1 MTFPANRDI
10 IPTSTTVQSADPT
23 KEDNEMD
30 QQLITALYCRLS
42 NEDDQEGESNSIS
55 NQRTILGKYAQDHGF
70 PNTRFFVDDG
80 YTGTNFDRPAM
91 QEILALV
98 ECGQVGTIIVKDL
111 SRFGRDYLQV
121 GRYLEIKFPM
131 QNVRFIAI
139 NDGVDS
145 AKGEDDFTPVRSLFN
160 DFYARDTSRK
170 VRAVMQAKGKSG
182 QHLNRP
188 MYGYR
193 DSPDAKGAWI
203 IDEEYAPV
211 VKRMFALA
219 MDGKGT
225 RQIAEL
231 LEAEKVF
238 NPSAVND
245 LRHGRMPKKEPYRWN
260 NNSVRK
266 ILRSKEYTGCTINF
280 KTYSKSYKLKKRLM
294 NAPENTLEIPNTQ
307 EAIIPLAQWE
317 RVQELLDEKRR
328 PTKEPNRQGMFSG
341 LLFCAD
347 CGTRLY
353 YRADSRGKT
362 NRDSYYCGKYALGRG
377 DCSAHY
383 IREVVLKT
391 IVLEQIVYMT
401 SYVAAEAVDF
411 AGEWMQSQRKRQEKE
426 LRQAQKQ
433 MEQAKKRSNEIDD
446 LLTRTYEDYAKG
458 ILTLERYQ
466 KMSAKYEQE
475 QKELTDEISTLDK
488 IVRRQEETNDHFT
501 QFMNLLRKYVGA
513 GIAELTPTI
522 VNEFVKKIVVHE
534 ADNTSG
540 KRVQKIEIIFN
551 FIGELDFPAIN
562 QPITVVKGLN
572 EKTA

>member
-1 MTFPANRDI
+1 MKR
-10 IPTSTTVQSADPT
+10 
-23 KEDNEMD
+23 
-30 QQLITALYCRLS
+30 
-42 NEDDQEGESNSIS
+42 
-55 NQRTILGKYAQDHGF
+55 
-70 PNTRFFVDDG
+70 DDG

-91 QEILALV
+91 QELLALV
-98 ECGQVGTIIVKDL
+98 EAGQVGTIIVKDL
-111 SRFGRDYLQV
+111 SRFGREYLQV
-121 GRYLEIKFPM
+121 GQYLEIDFPM

-145 AKGEDDFTPVRSLFN
+145 AKGEDNFTPIRSLFN
-160 DFYARDTSRK
+160 DFYARDTSQK

-193 DSPDAKGAWI
+193 DSPNAKGAWI

-211 VKRMFALA
+211 VKRMFDLA
-219 MDGKGT
+219 MAGKGT

-231 LEAEKVF
+231 LESEKVF

-245 LRHGRMPKKEPYRWN
+245 LHHGRKPKKAPYRWN

-266 ILRSKEYTGCTINF
+266 ILRSKEYTGCTISF
-280 KTYSKSYKLKKRLM
+280 KTYSKSYKLKERLL

-353 YRADSRGKT
+353 YRADPRGKT

-383 IREVVLKT
+383 IRETVLQK
-391 IVLEQIVYMT
+391 IVLQHIQSIT
-401 SYVAAEAVDF
+401 SYVTADAIDF
-411 AGEWMQSQRKRQEKE
+411 ADEWIRNERSKQEKE
-426 LRQAQKQ
+426 LRQNQKRLT
-433 MEQAKKRSNEIDD
+433 QARKRNDEIDD
-446 LLTRTYEDYAKG
+446 LVMRAYEDYAKNV
-458 ILTLERYQ
+458 LSLERYQ
-466 KMSAKYEQE
+466 KLSAKYEQE
-475 QKELTDEISTLDK
+475 QKELTEEIATL
-488 IVRRQEETNDHFT
+488 VRKVRHEEETKDNFGRFLDLVSRYT
-501 QFMNLLRKYVGA
+501 N
-513 GIAELTPTI
+513 IEELTPTI
-522 VNEFVKKIVVHE
+522 VNEFIKKIIVHE
-534 ADNTSG
+534 ADKSSG
-540 KRVQKIEIIFN
+540 KRTQQIEIVYN
-551 FIGELDFPAIN
+551 FIGGLDFPEIN
-562 QPITVVKGLN
+562 QPITVPNGLN

>member
-1 MTFPANRDI
+1 
-10 IPTSTTVQSADPT
+10 
-23 KEDNEMD
+23 MD

-55 NQRTILGKYAQDHGF
+55 NQRAILLKYAQDHGF
-70 PNTRFFVDDG
+70 RNTQFFVDDG

-91 QEILALV
+91 QELLALV
-98 ECGQVGTIIVKDL
+98 EAGQVGTIIVKDL

-121 GRYLEIKFPM
+121 GKYLEMDFPM

-193 DSPDAKGAWI
+193 DSPDAKGTWI
-203 IDEEYAPV
+203 IDDEYAPV
-211 VKRMFALA
+211 VKRMFDLA

-231 LEAEKVF
+231 LEAEKVY

-245 LRHGRMPKKEPYRWN
+245 LRHGRTPKNDPYRWN
-260 NNSVRK
+260 NNTVRK

-280 KTYSKSYKLKKRLM
+280 KTYSKSYKLKKRLL
-294 NAPENTLEIPNTQ
+294 NAPENILEIPNTQ

-353 YRADSRGKT
+353 YRADPRGKT

-377 DCSAHY
+377 ECSAHY
-383 IREVVLKT
+383 IRETVLKT
-391 IVLEQIVYMT
+391 IVLDQIKYMT
-401 SYVAAEAVDF
+401 SYVAMETVDF

-426 LRQAQKQ
+426 LQQTQKR
-433 MEQAKKRSNEIDD
+433 MEQATKRSGEIDD
-446 LLTRTYEDYAKG
+446 LLTRAYEDYAKG

-475 QKELTDEISTLDK
+475 QKELTDEISTLDI
-488 IVRRQEETNDHFT
+488 IVQRQEEASDHFN

-522 VNEFVKKIVVHE
+522 VNEFVKKIIVHE
-534 ADNTSG
+534 ADKSSG

-562 QPITVVKGLN
+562 QPITAEKGLN

>member
-1 MTFPANRDI
+1 
-10 IPTSTTVQSADPT
+10 
-23 KEDNEMD
+23 
-30 QQLITALYCRLS
+30 
-42 NEDDQEGESNSIS
+42 
-55 NQRTILGKYAQDHGF
+55 
-70 PNTRFFVDDG
+70 
-80 YTGTNFDRPAM
+80 M
-91 QEILALV
+91 QELLSLV
-98 ECGQVGTIIVKDL
+98 ESSQVGTVIVKDL
-111 SRFGRDYLQV
+111 SRFGPDYLQV
-121 GRYLEIKFPM
+121 GKYLEMEFPM

-145 AKGEDDFTPVRSLFN
+145 AKGEDDFTPIRSLFN

-170 VRAVMQAKGKSG
+170 VRAVIQAKGKSG
-182 QHLNRP
+182 QHLNCP
-188 MYGYR
+188 MYGYW
-193 DSPDAKGAWI
+193 DSPVAKGAWI

-219 MDGKGT
+219 IDGKGT

-245 LRHGRMPKKEPYRWN
+245 LRHGRTPKKEPYRWN

-280 KTYSKSYKLKKRLM
+280 KAYSKSYKLKKRLL

-317 RVQELLDEKRR
+317 RVQELLDEKCR

-353 YRADSRGKT
+353 YRADPRGKT

-383 IREVVLKT
+383 IREAVLKA

-411 AGEWMQSQRKRQEKE
+411 AGGWKQSQHKRQEKE
-426 LRQAQKQ
+426 LQQAQKR
-433 MEQAKKRSNEIDD
+433 MEQAKKRSDEIDH
-446 LLTRTYEDYAKG
+446 LLTRAYEDYAKG

-475 QKELTDEISTLDK
+475 QQELTDEISTLDK

-522 VNEFVKKIVVHE
+522 VNEFVKKIIVHE
-534 ADNTSG
+534 ADNSSG

>member
-1 MTFPANRDI
+1 
-10 IPTSTTVQSADPT
+10 
-23 KEDNEMD
+23 MD

-401 SYVAAEAVDF
+401 SYVAADAVDF